1 MPSGTVKIF
10 FEDKGFGFITP
21 HDGGDDVF
29 VHRKLA
35 GADRTTYLEE
45 GDDVDYEIEYNAH
58 RGQYAASSCT
68 GFKTGG
74 NGGRFDRKRGVP
86 VSFVAAT
93 LSDQRLQGSGV
104 DMHDLD
110 LGLETC

>member
-58 RGQYAASSCT
+58 RGAVRRVVVHGLQDW
-68 GFKTGG
+68 
-74 NGGRFDRKRGVP
+74 RQRRP
-86 VSFVAAT
+86 VRA
-93 LSDQRLQGSGV
+93 
-104 DMHDLD
+104 
-110 LGLETC
+110 